1 MTQKAITLFVV
12 PTVIAVVVLVM
23 ISIGVLYLTIKYLVL
38 FDQAEAY
45 HSVSG
50 GRAEVLCCQML
61 TGGFGA

>member
-12 PTVIAVVVLVM
+12 PTVIAVVLVM
-23 ISIGVLYLTIKYLVL
+23 ISIGVVYLTIKYLVL

-50 GRAEVLCCQML
+50 SRAEVLCCQML